1 MDLYDAGADAMT
13 PITIMIAV
21 LLFLTGS
28 ALGAPSPPAGAAD
41 AGALEP
47 AAGRFLVARRGLYG
61 PYFTRTVIYLIQHN
75 SEGSVGVIVNRPL
88 GKNVADVLPDMH
100 AIELG
105 SYPVYN
111 GGPVNPR
118 IMVMLFRGNYST
130 ELALHVSDDVY
141 ASSNLAMLTQMMTTR
156 KPGSELRMFAGQANW
171 VPDQLAREIAQGYW
185 YVTEGDPDALFSND
199 ADYLWNKLINRLD
212 PQGIIVLQH
221 SGPADA
227 ARL

>member
-1 MDLYDAGADAMT
+1 MGLYDGGADAMT

-21 LLFLTGS
+21 LLLLTGS
-28 ALGAPSPPAGAAD
+28 ALGAPPSPAGAAATD
-41 AGALEP
+41 ALEP

-61 PYFTRTVIYLIQHN
+61 PYFSRTVVYLIQHN
-75 SEGSVGVIVNRPL
+75 SEGSGGVIVNRPL
-88 GKNVADVLPDMH
+88 GKNAADVLPDMH

-105 SYPVYN
+105 SYPVYL

-141 ASSNLAMLTQMMTTR
+141 ASSNLAMLTQMMTAR
-156 KPGSELRMFAGQANW
+156 KPGSELRMFAGQASW
-171 VPDQLAREIAQGYW
+171 EPGQLAREIAQGYW
-185 YVTEGDPDALFSND
+185 YVAEGDPDALFSGD

-212 PQGIIVLQH
+212 PQGIMVLLH
-221 SGPADA
+221 GGPAGA